1 MKRTKTVI
9 YVGGGSG
16 GHISPLLAVH
26 KELIKLTPKPN
37 SLNFVFITNRQALG
51 MAKQLF
57 RGQPQVHFKT
67 ITAGKFRR
75 HPALKFSQRLK
86 LTGYYLK
93 NISDVFKTLLGFWQS
108 FWLMIKLKP
117 SLIISKGGYVAVP
130 VIFMAKLI
138 GAKIIIHDSDARPG
152 LASKLTAPKA
162 DKIFTGFETDFYP
175 KNKTEWVG
183 IPINELNFSADE
195 IIKFK
200 SEGHLKLNP
209 KLKTILVS
217 GGGNGSG
224 NLNEIINLNLKSL
237 LKKYN
242 VIHQAGE
249 GKIVNFDSSKYPGEY
264 IQFGFCPQVEML
276 KYLKLSD
283 LAISRAGATSIQE
296 LAYNKKPSIIIPSP
310 YLSDQIK
317 NIKFL
322 KARGATLSLDELKL
336 GDDPSLLMPE
346 IEKAMT
352 ELKTLSQNIAKIYKP
367 GAAKKMA
374 EVVVSLL

>member
-1 MKRTKTVI
+1 
-9 YVGGGSG
+9 
-16 GHISPLLAVH
+16 
-26 KELIKLTPKPN
+26 
-37 SLNFVFITNRQALG
+37 
-51 MAKQLF
+51 
-57 RGQPQVHFKT
+57 
-67 ITAGKFRR
+67 
-75 HPALKFSQRLK
+75 
-86 LTGYYLK
+86 
-93 NISDVFKTLLGFWQS
+93 
-108 FWLMIKLKP
+108 MIKLKP
-117 SLIISKGGYVAVP
+117 NLIISKGGYVAVP

-249 GKIVNFDSSKYPGEY
+249 GKIVNFDSSKCPGKY

-374 EVVVSLL
+374 EVAVSLL